1 MMKHK
6 ESSSPPSLN
15 PWEALFSSATR
26 SQPIISLSNN
36 ANDDVVVVNG
46 GEDDVDANKVSSC
59 DATTSSSTIMQNN
72 THHRHMN
79 NKGGYTILIQYSITP
94 VSQRKWALLTST
106 MTTTNSNSI
115 NINSNI
121 NSRNNTNREG
131 MSLQPLSTP
140 RSSSSSSSASAP
152 YGILGPFV
160 IQQALEVLCNK
171 CNGAVIF
178 VSTLGM
184 NSIFLDINNSVV
196 DQESESYNMKS
207 SIDDNDNDDGED
219 ENNIQT
225 LQKKRRNAIHMFQ
238 RHGACVDLSS
248 DPFGWELDDGIDNS
262 TQNSNNCSTKDTSKD
277 DHGSSNISTYSCAMD
292 KLQSIA
298 MTIRRA
304 AASIESRRRQGQEE
318 QEENMQQPIPI
329 VFESMTPLLN
339 IHGVEKVGVLLKSLG
354 SVNSGTETTTNYYSI
369 LSPIVAPI
377 LYESIRPSDHRYL
390 EDISDA
396 MLHVSLVGEGSSNPS
411 SSSSASASSSST
423 GVISSGVLDLVRR
436 GGSRGLGG
444 KFIRH
449 CIPFHVMRLK
459 TPTAAAAT
467 TAYGQFQSSYYW
479 ILDHN
484 DDEKNYTENDTVTV
498 KKKLASDNNSN
509 GIIKSDEQG
518 KEETSVSRPRI
529 FMQDDDPEYDD
540 YDEEED
546 LDDDLDL

>member
-1 MMKHK
+1 MKHK

-26 SQPIISLSNN
+26 SQPIISNN
-36 ANDDVVVVNG
+36 ANDDV
-46 GEDDVDANKVSSC
+46 DAKKVSSC
-59 DATTSSSTIMQNN
+59 DVTTSSSTIMQNN
-72 THHRHMN
+72 NNTHHHRHMN

-94 VSQRKWALLTST
+94 KSQRKWALLTST
-106 MTTTNSNSI
+106 MNTTNSNNI

-131 MSLQPLSTP
+131 MSLLQPLSTP
-140 RSSSSSSSASAP
+140 RSSSGSSASAP
-152 YGILGPFV
+152 YGISGPFV

-184 NSIFLDINNSVV
+184 DSIFLDINNSVV

-207 SIDDNDNDDGED
+207 SIDDDDDNDSDGED

-262 TQNSNNCSTKDTSKD
+262 TQNSNNCTKDTRKD
-277 DHGSSNISTYSCAMD
+277 AHGSSNISTYSCAMD

-298 MTIRRA
+298 MTIRSA
-304 AASIESRRRQGQEE
+304 AASIESRRCQGQEE

-354 SVNSGTETTTNYYSI
+354 SVNSGTETTTNSYSI

-411 SSSSASASSSST
+411 GSSSSSASSSST

-459 TPTAAAAT
+459 PPTAAAAT
-467 TAYGQFQSSYYW
+467 TTNGQFQSSYYW

-484 DDEKNYTENDTVTV
+484 DDEQNHTENDTVTV
-498 KKKLASDNNSN
+498 KKKVASDNTSN
-509 GIIKSDEQG
+509 GIMKSDEQVG
-518 KEETSVSRPRI
+518 KEETLASRPRI
-529 FMQDDDPEYDD
+529 YMQDDDPEYDD